1 MRTLVAAACVG
12 MLVVL
17 GSSAASA
24 ATVAPAALWHLDETS
39 GSSASDAVGGHTGT
53 IHNVTLGVPGFA
65 GTAFRFNGTNSYVD
79 VPSDPALN
87 PGTAPIQF
95 TMHVRYTVTPPK
107 TSTTDY
113 DILRKGTSSDSAQ
126 FYKAEIR
133 PDNRAVCRFV
143 GSKTSKAGILIHT
156 GPVLN
161 DGKWHTISCAKANSS
176 ISLVVDGKTFSKS
189 GTVGSISNTGPLTLG
204 AKPGRAFSDFYNG
217 DLDEVSVSIG

>member
-1 MRTLVAAACVG
+1 MRRAGVAVTVAAGLMAMPAVAQ
-12 MLVVL
+12 
-17 GSSAASA
+17 AAP
-24 ATVAPAALWHLDETS
+24 VALWHMDETS
-39 GSSASDAVGGHTGT
+39 GTTMADSVGTNVGT
-53 IHNVTLGVPGFA
+53 LVNVTVGVPGFA
-65 GTAFRFNGTNSYVD
+65 GTAFRFNGKSSYVD

-87 PGTAPIQF
+87 PGAAPIQF

-107 TSTTDY
+107 GSTTDY

-143 GSKTSKAGILIHT
+143 GSKTSKTGILIHT
-156 GPVLN
+156 GPTLN
-161 DGKWHTISCAKANSS
+161 DGKWHTISCTKGNTN
-176 ISLVVDGKTFSKS
+176 ISLVVDGKTFTKS

-204 AKPGRAFSDFYNG
+204 AKPGSPFSDFYNG

>member
-1 MRTLVAAACVG
+1 MRMLGAVGLIVAMAAVWSPAASGAAAP
-12 MLVVL
+12 
-17 GSSAASA
+17 
-24 ATVAPAALWHLDETS
+24 VAIWHLDETT
-39 GSSASDAVGGHTGT
+39 GSSAFDAVGGHTGT
-53 IHNVTLGVPGFA
+53 THNVTPGVPGFA
-65 GTAFRFNGTNSYVD
+65 GTAFRFDGKTSYVD

-113 DILRKGTSSDSAQ
+113 DILRKGTASDSAQ

-143 GSKTSKAGILIHT
+143 GSKTTKSGLLIHT
-156 GPVLN
+156 GPTLN
-161 DGKWHTISCAKANSS
+161 DGRWHTIVCAKTNTS
-176 ISLVVDGKTFSKS
+176 ISLAVDGKTFTKT
-189 GTVGSISNTGPLTLG
+189 GAVGSISNTGPLTLG
-204 AKPGRAFSDFYNG
+204 AKPGKSFSDFYNG

>member
-1 MRTLVAAACVG
+1 MRMLVAAASVG
-12 MLVVL
+12 MMLVL
-17 GSSAASA
+17 GSPAASA
-24 ATVAPAALWHLDETS
+24 APAAPDALWHLDETS
-39 GSSASDAVGGHTGT
+39 GPSAFDAVGGHTGA
-53 IHNVTLGVPGFA
+53 IHNVAVGVPGFA
-65 GTAFRFNGTNSYVD
+65 ATAYRFNGKSSYVD

-95 TMHVRYTVTPPK
+95 TVHVRYTVTPPK
-107 TSTTDY
+107 GSTTDY

-143 GSKTSKAGILIHT
+143 GSKTSKTGILIHT
-156 GPVLN
+156 GPTLN
-161 DGKWHTISCAKANSS
+161 DGKWHTISCTKANTS
-176 ISLVVDGKTFSKS
+176 ISLVVDGKTFTKS

-204 AKPGRAFSDFYNG
+204 AKPGRPFSDFYNG